1 MAGDINRLS
10 SSDPVIRRPMAPGAD
25 QVGPGGPTGP
35 RPHGPPTPSTGTPA
49 SEPLS
54 RSGLDLADL
63 LGTKDVLASRAP
75 TGSVALDMGLERART
90 ALLRNTPSEAL
101 SALDAVWDGAQHAE
115 EGWFLRGGALA
126 VQGRPEE
133 SALVVEEGLRQRPNS
148 VALAFLL
155 SVARVAVGNLIGA
168 REALAAVAKRPTKDP
183 LVLLQLAL
191 ISAREGD
198 ASTADAL
205 LAKLE
210 ATNHDH
216 PAVLWG
222 RSALRGILAEAAR
235 SRGARTNRPGATR
248 AADAEAGSATI
259 VDGEVNDLP
268 SNSSHRRDAHRSD
281 AHRSDPRAAPS
292 SMERDQDD
300 AAHDWL
306 TEEGEAPL
314 YDATAFD
321 ASVLDIADAELI
333 HEAETPD
340 YATMPATSGTASR
353 AGDSD
358 HAGTDV
364 ATAALER
371 FGAKVATASEY
382 ELTREARLLLR
393 AFSAGGTLASV
404 VNPEQAHAVRT
415 VLTMLLET
423 TTGDVTTTP
432 PAVRALMR
440 ELVPQM
446 RQGRGR
452 EAERL
457 LRDEGAYVGEPIA
470 RTLTAMLRGV
480 LPIAD
485 DASWESE
492 DGAETD
498 RIVSAARDAER
509 RPLLAVRLGLGL
521 IEETAA
527 MRSAHRTPTPRHAM
541 LAVEPDVLSELA
553 ARLFGAT
560 GAPETADPDQPPQRG
575 TGTGGRLLVLIF
587 GALAVVALAVGYWQ
601 VGVVVGLVAGWL
613 ALRQIEVPDRDTD
626 GGAGTPPDSTE
637 NR

>member
-1 MAGDINRLS
+1 
-10 SSDPVIRRPMAPGAD
+10 
-25 QVGPGGPTGP
+25 
-35 RPHGPPTPSTGTPA
+35 
-49 SEPLS
+49 
-54 RSGLDLADL
+54 
-63 LGTKDVLASRAP
+63 
-75 TGSVALDMGLERART
+75 
-90 ALLRNTPSEAL
+90 
-101 SALDAVWDGAQHAE
+101 
-115 EGWFLRGGALA
+115 
-126 VQGRPEE
+126 
-133 SALVVEEGLRQRPNS
+133 
-148 VALAFLL
+148 
-155 SVARVAVGNLIGA
+155 
-168 REALAAVAKRPTKDP
+168 
-183 LVLLQLAL
+183 
-191 ISAREGD
+191 
-198 ASTADAL
+198 
-205 LAKLE
+205 
-210 ATNHDH
+210 
-216 PAVLWG
+216 
-222 RSALRGILAEAAR
+222 
-235 SRGARTNRPGATR
+235 
-248 AADAEAGSATI
+248 
-259 VDGEVNDLP
+259 
-268 SNSSHRRDAHRSD
+268 
-281 AHRSDPRAAPS
+281 
-292 SMERDQDD
+292 
-300 AAHDWL
+300 
-306 TEEGEAPL
+306 
-314 YDATAFD
+314 
-321 ASVLDIADAELI
+321 
-333 HEAETPD
+333 
-340 YATMPATSGTASR
+340 MPATSGTASS
-353 AGDSD
+353 AGDGD

-393 AFSAGGTLASV
+393 AFSSGGTLASV

-560 GAPETADPDQPPQRG
+560 GAGETAEPDQPPQRG
-575 TGTGGRLLVLIF
+575 SGTGSRLLVLIF

-601 VGVVVGLVAGWL
+601 VGVAVGLVAGWL

-626 GGAGTPPDSTE
+626 GGAGTPPVGTE